1 VAIEARP
8 AGIRIYE
15 FGNYQLDERK
25 LELTSNQLKVELED
39 RPLALLLHMVRHPGE
54 LLTKEQLLEAVWPGR
69 ILSESVLSK
78 TMAKLRQALGDED
91 QHLIRT
97 VYGQGYR
104 LTAQVTILDPPSATN
119 APRDGQN
126 NRPSPPQSASLDN
139 ATTTAPAAPGLSRT
153 RRQWLLLS
161 ITGSVA
167 LLAGTTLLL
176 RRKPLPSAG
185 AARPFRIAV
194 LPFDDLSAGH
204 IEAAL
209 ANGLA
214 NDVISRFERIPQLEV
229 AASGSAFPLKEGQH
243 NAAELAALEKR
254 LSAQY
259 VVLGSVYRNRDRVRV
274 VARLVRTANADVL
287 WQDALE
293 QPLSQLG
300 WIADSIAASTLSSLG
315 LPTSTRNPARTSQ
328 AYELHLLGEYAFAP
342 RTPEAIRKARDYFQH
357 AIDLDPAYAPA
368 YAGLAK
374 TWLAEA
380 DYGFGL
386 SAREGAARA
395 QPLLD
400 KALTL
405 DPDLL
410 EGLIVQGVLY
420 TTASEFDRAR
430 TYLLRAVKLYPG
442 SARAHFTLGVSYD
455 FDTMVRPAL
464 ESYTRA
470 RELDPL
476 NVLVDRRLGMCLMWM
491 GRYDQ
496 AAQHFRRT
504 LELVPK
510 LAGGYWGLAS
520 LEYARGHYDE
530 SALAYHAA
538 LDTDSRHPNLWNE
551 LAWIYMDLGMLPDA
565 QSALE
570 NQSQLE
576 KTPAGALIDR
586 AYLMLIEKG
595 PTALSAFVTDNNLA
609 SNNDPGVAADALLL
623 SAIGGTNVNPDT
635 VDRNVARMKSDPTQA
650 IGSYQLF
657 LGHCT
662 WLQYATL
669 YWLAGRAAA
678 AERLLSETENQLRRI
693 VANGNIY
700 HTIAYFEARIAAL
713 RGQPEL
719 ALQRLNAAIA
729 AGWRRGWWVRFDPA
743 FRELRTLPELE
754 MRLDQIDRDMT
765 AQRQRLTSRGK

>member
-1 VAIEARP
+1 VAIEART

-15 FGNYQLDERK
+15 FANYQLDERT
-25 LELTSNQLKVELED
+25 LELTSNHQKVDLED
-39 RPLALLLHMVRHPGE
+39 RPLALLLHLVRHPGE

-104 LTAQVTILDPPSATN
+104 LTAPVTILDPPAATN
-119 APRDGQN
+119 EQPPGQN
-126 NRPSPPQSASLDN
+126 NRTTPPQSASVH
-139 ATTTAPAAPGLSRT
+139 TTTATAPAAPDFSRT

-176 RRKPLPSAG
+176 RRKPLASAA
-185 AARPFRIAV
+185 AARPLRIPV

-204 IEAAL
+204 IEGAL

-214 NDVISRFERIPQLEV
+214 SDVISRFERIPQLEV
-229 AASGSAFPLKEGQH
+229 AASGSAFPLEQGQH
-243 NAAELAALEKR
+243 DAAELTALEKR
-254 LSAQY
+254 LDAEY

-274 VARLVRTANADVL
+274 AARLVRTANANVL
-287 WQDALE
+287 WQDAFE
-293 QPLSQLG
+293 QPLNQLG
-300 WIADSIAASTLSSLG
+300 WIADSVAAATLASLG
-315 LPTSTRNPARTSQ
+315 LPTSTRIPARTSQ
-328 AYELHLLGEYAFAP
+328 AYELHLLGEYAFAS

-386 SAREGAARA
+386 SAREAAARA

-400 KALTL
+400 KAFTL

-410 EGLIVQGVLY
+410 EGLIVQGILY
-420 TTASEFDRAR
+420 TNASEFDRAR
-430 TYLLRAVKLYPG
+430 TCLLRAVKLYPG

-470 RELDPL
+470 QALDRL
-476 NVLVDRRLGMCLMWM
+476 NVLVDRRLGMCLMWL

-520 LEYARGHYDE
+520 LGYARGHYEE
-530 SALAYHAA
+530 SVRAYRAA

-551 LAWIYMDLGMLPDA
+551 LAWLYMDLGMPHDA
-565 QSALE
+565 QSALD
-570 NQSQLE
+570 NQLQLE
-576 KTPAGALIDR
+576 KNPAGALIDR
-586 AYLMLIEKG
+586 AYLMLIEEG
-595 PTALSAFVTDNNLA
+595 PTALSAFVKNNNLA
-609 SNNDPGVAADALLL
+609 NNNDPGIAADALLL
-623 SAIGGTNVNPDT
+623 TAIAGAKVDPDT
-635 VDRNVARMKSDPTQA
+635 IDRNVARMKSDPTQA

-678 AERLLSETENQLRRI
+678 ADRLLIETENQLRRI

-719 ALQRLNAAIA
+719 ALQRLKAAIA
-729 AGWRRGWWVRFDPA
+729 AGWRRGWWIRFDPA
-743 FRELRTLPELE
+743 FRELRTRPELK
-754 MRLDQIDRDMT
+754 MSLDQIDRDMT
-765 AQRQRLTSRGK
+765 AQRQRLTSQGK